1 MENWNCVRLSVPRL
15 TFLGQRSFF
24 IPHAGKVFPRSGF
37 PVISRPGRS
46 GITAADRDKNNYGS
60 VCLPRDTLPARP
72 TPFLSWAAPLS
83 LTRTHNKAIHD
94 HCGPASS
101 PFSILAGN

>member
-60 VCLPRDTLPARP
+60 GSSQTYSLPLMGCSA
-72 TPFLSWAAPLS
+72 FAHS
-83 LTRTHNKAIHD
+83 HKQ
-94 HCGPASS
+94 
-101 PFSILAGN
+101 